1 MKLLK
6 LILLYLFL
14 ITQTQADTI
23 YELIKIPNLEI
34 YNLKTENKLRYF
46 NAKQAFT
53 IGVDNN
59 INCFKSSKQD
69 LDKKYKIIEKNLNR
83 YSQNFLKKINLKYIV
98 MCEDLSI
105 SGINTAGIPDNVMK
119 TLIVDIKFN
128 DKYFERVLHHEVF
141 HIINDSFKDIFNQ
154 KIWSS
159 FNPKEFNYAECST
172 CTKKI
177 GLETY
182 SKTAGFIT
190 EYSRSTASEDMAE
203 VFSHLMYGN
212 LPATVDPILQKKI
225 EFIKKGLLKIDES
238 FISVKVNNDFEASIG
253 DEVNISILS
262 SKCQIF
268 DFENGLNLNTNKE
281 K

>member
-1 MKLLK
+1 MKLFK
-6 LILLYLFL
+6 FILLCLFL
-14 ITQTQADTI
+14 ISPVQADTI
-23 YELIKIPNLEI
+23 YELIKIPHLEI
-34 YNLKTENKLRYF
+34 YNIKTENKLRYL

-105 SGINTAGIPDNVMK
+105 SGIKTAGIPDNIMK

-141 HIINDSFKDIFNQ
+141 HIINDSYKNIFDE
-154 KIWSS
+154 KIWSR
-159 FNPKEFNYAECST
+159 FNPKEFKYAKCST
-172 CTKKI
+172 CTEKI
-177 GLETY
+177 GLDTY
-182 SKTAGFIT
+182 SKPDGFIT

-212 LPATVDPILQKKI
+212 LPSEVDPILQKKI
-225 EFIKKGLLKIDES
+225 EFIKKGISKIDEN
-238 FISVKVNNDFEASIG
+238 FI
-253 DEVNISILS
+253 L
-262 SKCQIF
+262 
-268 DFENGLNLNTNKE
+268 
-281 K
+281 